1 MIKNNGDWT
10 KKLIDKL
17 YESKKEI
24 LKSSSFLFEGI
35 HEDQIF
41 NILLEYDSAWT
52 PEQRKFFYP
61 VVHISRPVTAAAES
75 AAL

>member
-35 HEDQIF
+35 HEDEIF
-41 NILLEYDSAWT
+41 NILLEYDSAWI
-52 PEQRKFFYP
+52 PE
-61 VVHISRPVTAAAES
+61 
-75 AAL
+75 